1 MQKIL
6 AIDDK
11 KDNLTTLSALLSN
24 LMPDCLVS
32 TALSGTEGIEK
43 ARAGQPDVIL
53 LDVKMPDMDGFET
66 CRRLK
71 TDDSTSAIP
80 IIMITAI
87 KTDSRS
93 RIKGLNLGA
102 DAFLAKP
109 IDEVEL
115 VSQVKVAL
123 RIKKAEDAL
132 RRERDSL
139 EQAVHERTRELRE
152 NEQKYRLLF
161 ESAGDAI
168 YIHDPEA
175 RMLAVN
181 TTACELLGYTQAE
194 LLSMTIDQVDTP
206 EEAQYAPE
214 RIARLMKQGHHGFQT
229 VHRRK
234 DGGLVPV
241 EVRSRLINWG
251 GQAAMMSI
259 CRDITEHKRLES
271 ERELLIT
278 AIEQTPVAIAL
289 TDPEGSFQYVNPA
302 FETIT
307 GFSGVEVIGQNPRIL
322 KSGRQNQAFYA
333 DLWKTITDG
342 RVWKGRLTNK
352 LKDGSLYVEDAIIS
366 PVVDGNGR
374 VINFVSIKRDI
385 TAELD
390 MDNKLRQAQKMEA
403 IGTLAGGIAHDFN
416 NILGAII
423 GYAEM
428 IRDDALAVSAS
439 VQDINQVLKAG
450 HRAKA
455 LVKQI
460 LAFGRQGEPELIAVQ
475 PATVINEAVKLL
487 RASIPATIAIQ
498 QDIDPEAG
506 AILADP
512 TQIHQI
518 MMNLCTNAFHAMEIL
533 GGTLSIGLHK
543 KIVSPEDLDGNPHL
557 PPGNYLQLSIGDSG
571 EGIAPEIL
579 DKIFDPFFTTKE
591 VGKGTGMGLSTVHG
605 IVHSY
610 GGTISCNSRLGE
622 GSVFHITLPTVEQ
635 HTVQESKSPQP
646 SPFGT
651 EHILLVDDEE
661 ILLEMGKMMLERL
674 GYRVTT
680 RMSSLEALT
689 TFQNEPKKFD
699 LVLCDQ
705 TMPAMTGTD
714 LSRRLLQ
721 IRPDIPIILCTG
733 YSSLISETKAKA
745 LGIKGFTL
753 KPLTKTDIAVLIR
766 QVLGKL

>member
-11 KDNLTTLSALLSN
+11 KDNLTTLSAVLSN
-24 LMPDCLVS
+24 LMPDCSVS
-32 TALSGTEGIEK
+32 TALSGREGIEK
-43 ARAGQPDVIL
+43 AGAGQPDVIL

-71 TDDSTSAIP
+71 TDPSTSAIP

-87 KTDSRS
+87 KTDHQS
-93 RIKGLNLGA
+93 RIKGLELGA

-115 VSQVKVAL
+115 VAQVKVAL
-123 RIKKAEDAL
+123 RIKIAEDAL

-139 EQAVHERTRELRE
+139 EQVVAERTRELTQKATLLAQTESISHTGSWRHE
-152 NEQKYRLLF
+152 LETDKVTWSEEMYNIFGLDRAAFIHNVNEVV
-161 ESAGDAI
+161 A
-168 YIHDPEA
+168 
-175 RMLAVN
+175 LAVHPEDRPKLN
-181 TTACELLGYTQAE
+181 EINAAVRRDGIPRPLEYRIVHPDKGVRWVYGTGEQE
-194 LLSMTIDQVDTP
+194 VD
-206 EEAQYAPE
+206 AFG
-214 RIARLMKQGHHGFQT
+214 RVIALVGFLQ
-229 VHRRK
+229 
-234 DGGLVPV
+234 
-241 EVRSRLINWG
+241 
-251 GQAAMMSI
+251 
-259 CRDITEHKRLES
+259 DITEHKRLES

-289 TDPEGSFQYVNPA
+289 TDPQGSFQYINPA
-302 FETIT
+302 FEKIT
-307 GFSGVEVIGQNPRIL
+307 GYTGAEVIGQNPRIL

-333 DLWKTITDG
+333 DLWKAITDG
-342 RVWKGRLTNK
+342 RVWKGRMTNK
-352 LKDGSLYVEDAIIS
+352 RKDGSLYMEDAIIS
-366 PVVDGNGR
+366 PVVDGCDR
-374 VINFVSIKRDI
+374 VMNFVSIKRDI
-385 TAELD
+385 TAEMD
-390 MDNKLRQAQKMEA
+390 MENKLRQAQKMEA

-450 HRAKA
+450 NRAKE

-460 LAFGRQGEPELIAVQ
+460 LAFGRQGESELIAVQ
-475 PATVINEAVKLL
+475 PATIINEAVKLL

-533 GGTLSIGLHK
+533 GGTLSIGLNK

-557 PPGNYLQLSIGDSG
+557 PPGNYLQLSIEDSG

-591 VGKGTGMGLSTVHG
+591 VAKGPAWAFPRCTALSTAMAAPFPV
-605 IVHSY
+605 
-610 GGTISCNSRLGE
+610 
-622 GSVFHITLPTVEQ
+622 TVAWARAR
-635 HTVQESKSPQP
+635 S
-646 SPFGT
+646 F
-651 EHILLVDDEE
+651 I
-661 ILLEMGKMMLERL
+661 
-674 GYRVTT
+674 
-680 RMSSLEALT
+680 
-689 TFQNEPKKFD
+689 
-699 LVLCDQ
+699 
-705 TMPAMTGTD
+705 
-714 LSRRLLQ
+714 
-721 IRPDIPIILCTG
+721 
-733 YSSLISETKAKA
+733 
-745 LGIKGFTL
+745 
-753 KPLTKTDIAVLIR
+753 
-766 QVLGKL
+766 

>member
-11 KDNLTTLSALLSN
+11 KDNLTTLSAVLAN

-32 TALSGTEGIEK
+32 TALSGVEGIEK
-43 ARAGQPDVIL
+43 ARTGQPDVIL

-71 TDDSTSAIP
+71 TDPSTSAIP
-80 IIMITAI
+80 IIIITAI
-87 KTDSRS
+87 KTDHQS
-93 RIKGLNLGA
+93 RIKGLDLGA

-115 VSQVKVAL
+115 VAQVKVAL

-132 RRERDSL
+132 RRERDAL
-139 EQAVHERTRELRE
+139 EQAVNERTRELLE
-152 NEQKYRLLF
+152 TAHKYRLLF

-168 YIHDPEA
+168 YIHDTEA
-175 RMLAVN
+175 QILAVN
-181 TTACELLGYTQAE
+181 TTACELLGYTRAE
-194 LLSMTIDQVDTP
+194 LLSMTIAEVDTP

-214 RIARLMKQGHHGFQT
+214 RIARLIKQGHHGFQT

-234 DGGLVPV
+234 DGRSVPV

-259 CRDITEHKRLES
+259 CRDITERKRLES
-271 ERELLIT
+271 ERQILIT
-278 AIEQTPVAIAL
+278 AIEQSPVAIAL
-289 TDPEGSFQYVNPA
+289 TDPQGSFQYVNPA
-302 FETIT
+302 FAMIT
-307 GFSGVEVIGQNPRIL
+307 GYASAEVKGQNPRIL
-322 KSGRQNQAFYA
+322 KSGKHNQAFYA
-333 DLWKTITDG
+333 DLWKTISDG
-342 RVWKGRLTNK
+342 RIWKGRMTNK
-352 LKDGSLYVEDAIIS
+352 RKDGSLYVVDAIIS
-366 PVVDGNGR
+366 PVVDGCGR

-385 TAELD
+385 TAEMD
-390 MDNKLRQAQKMEA
+390 MENKLRQAQKMEA

-450 HRAKA
+450 NRAKE

-460 LAFGRQGEPELIAVQ
+460 LAFGRQGETEFIAVQ
-475 PATVINEAVKLL
+475 PATIIKEAIKLL
-487 RASIPATIAIQ
+487 RASIPTTIAIQ

-506 AILADP
+506 TILADP

-518 MMNLCTNAFHAMEIL
+518 LMNLCTNAFHAMETH
-533 GGTLSIGLHK
+533 GGTLTIGLHK
-543 KIVSPEDLDGNPHL
+543 KSHSGEDLGASPHL
-557 PPGNYLQLSIGDSG
+557 PPGNYLQLSIEDSG
-571 EGIAPEIL
+571 EGIAPEVL
-579 DKIFDPFFTTKE
+579 DKIFDPYFTTKE
-591 VGKGTGMGLSTVHG
+591 VGKGTGMGLSMVHG
-605 IVHSY
+605 IVHSI
-610 GGTISCNSRLGE
+610 GGTITCSSRPGE
-622 GSVFHITLPTVEQ
+622 GTVFHIILPTVEQ
-635 HTVQESKSPQP
+635 HTVQESESSQP

-661 ILLEMGKMMLERL
+661 ILLQMGQMMLERL

-699 LVLCDQ
+699 MVLCDQ
-705 TMPAMTGTD
+705 TMPGMTGED

-721 IRPDIPIILCTG
+721 IRPDIPILLCTG

-745 LGIKGFTL
+745 LGIKGFAM
-753 KPLTKTDIAVLIR
+753 KPLAKKDIAVLIR
-766 QVLGKL
+766 QVLGKV

>member
-1 MQKIL
+1 MNKIL

-11 KDNLTTLSALLSN
+11 KDNLITLSALLSN

-43 ARAGQPDVIL
+43 ARTGQPDVIL

-93 RIKGLNLGA
+93 RIKGLDLGA

-132 RRERDSL
+132 RRERNSL

-152 NEQKYRLLF
+152 NEHKYRLLF

-168 YIHDPEA
+168 YIHDAEA

-194 LLSMTIDQVDTP
+194 LLAMTIDRVDTP

-259 CRDITEHKRLES
+259 CRDITERKRFES
-271 ERELLIT
+271 EREILIT
-278 AIEQTPVAIAL
+278 AE
-289 TDPEGSFQYVNPA
+289 
-302 FETIT
+302 
-307 GFSGVEVIGQNPRIL
+307 R
-322 KSGRQNQAFYA
+322 
-333 DLWKTITDG
+333 
-342 RVWKGRLTNK
+342 
-352 LKDGSLYVEDAIIS
+352 
-366 PVVDGNGR
+366 
-374 VINFVSIKRDI
+374 
-385 TAELD
+385 D

-423 GYAEM
+423 GYTEM
-428 IRDDALAVSAS
+428 IRDDTLAGLAN
-439 VQDINQVLKAG
+439 VQDINQVLNAG
-450 HRAKA
+450 NRAKE

-460 LAFGRQGEPELIAVQ
+460 LAFGRQGESELIPVQ
-475 PATVINEAVKLL
+475 PATIIKEALKLL
-487 RASIPATIAIQ
+487 RASLPTTITIQ
-498 QDIDPEAG
+498 QNIDPEAG
-506 AILADP
+506 VILADP
-512 TQIHQI
+512 THIHQI
-518 MMNLCTNAFHAMEIL
+518 MMNLCTNAFHAMEIR
-533 GGTLSIGLHK
+533 GGTLTVSLHK
-543 KIVSPEDLDGNPHL
+543 KTLSPEDLGASPQL
-557 PPGNYLQLSIGDSG
+557 PPGNSLQLSIEDSG
-571 EGIAPEIL
+571 EGIAPEVL
-579 DKIFDPFFTTKE
+579 DKIFDPYFTTKE
-591 VGKGTGMGLSTVHG
+591 VGKGTGMGLSMVHG

-622 GSVFHITLPTVEQ
+622 GTVFHITLPTVEQ
-635 HTVQESKSPQP
+635 QSVQEVESPQL

-661 ILLEMGKMMLERL
+661 FLIEMGQMMLARL

-680 RMSSLEALT
+680 RMNSLEALT
-689 TFQNEPKKFD
+689 TFQNEPNTFD

-705 TMPAMTGTD
+705 TMPGMTGED

-745 LGIKGFTL
+745 MGIKGFAL
-753 KPLTKTDIAVLIR
+753 KPLTSKDLAMLIR
-766 QVLGKL
+766 QVLGKV